1 MEKKKVAWGI
11 TGAGDKIVETLKI
24 MKKIK
29 EQYQDQVE
37 IEVYVS
43 KSGDQVIKYYG
54 ISNELETHFDNIWV
68 EIMLILHF

>member
-54 ISNELETHFDNIWV
+54 CLLYTSPQQTKL
-68 EIMLILHF
+68 